1 MPSSELS
8 EWIEFYR
15 AKAEEKKRQE
25 EVGNGN
31 LLAMDDGRLA
41 STFGKGK

>member
-15 AKAEEKKRQE
+15 QKAEEKKRQE
-25 EVGNGN
+25 EVGKGN
-31 LLAMDDGRLA
+31 LLAMDDGQLA
-41 STFGKGK
+41 STFGKRT